1 MKKTIMYLL
10 IILSTP
16 IYAQNWS
23 LVNSGATDAI
33 KDMFFQNENTGFAVA
48 GQGKILKTTDGG
60 QNWNLIYENSELYQ
74 EQSIVV
80 TNDKVICF
88 GLSFTGV
95 IKKLEFSINTND
107 FQITNFSNPWTPS
120 NPITFNNTI
129 YDGGHVYVGN
139 QFVPLVSVPIVLG
152 FDVSSGASDIYNNGN
167 NITASDN
174 YFIYY
179 SNSGVNWNTVQF
191 HPGFLNSEPYQSFWD
206 GTSKMRTVTNYP
218 CVVHISNDN
227 GFSWTFNQ
235 TNVQALYF
243 YFIDAEKVLG
253 LYLFSELSPQN
264 KIYYST
270 DSGINFDFETV
281 ANPVKKIYKYNN
293 NLIFAYGGNG
303 VIYKSTNAGGL
314 LDIIDI
320 KIKEININLY
330 PNPTKNGEINISYN
344 KDEIQINALSI
355 VNSLGAEIKI
365 LRDNF
370 GIISTSS
377 FSDGVYFLKFD
388 TNKGVITK
396 KIILKN

>member
-1 MKKTIMYLL
+1 MKN
-10 IILSTP
+10 ILFLFILTANFIS
-16 IYAQNWS
+16 YSSYSQNWQAVTS
-23 LVNSGATDAI
+23 NTTDAI
-33 KDMFFQNENTGFAVA
+33 KDMFFQNENTGFAVV

-60 QNWNLIYENSELYQ
+60 ENWNLIYENSELYQ
-74 EQSIVV
+74 EQSIVA
-80 TNDKVICF
+80 TNDKVFCF
-88 GLSFTGV
+88 GQNFQGQIKILNFT
-95 IKKLEFSINTND
+95 IALND
-107 FQITNFSNPWTPS
+107 FSLTTSTALFGVPQKLVYY
-120 NPITFNNTI
+120 NNLI
-129 YDGGHVYVGN
+129 FGNGFQYVDGNIINLNGL
-139 QFVPLVSVPIVLG
+139 PT
-152 FDVSSGASDIYNNGN
+152 DIYEINNNINNLSTSNGHSIYHSNNGVLW
-167 NITASDN
+167 NIS
-174 YFIYY
+174 
-179 SNSGVNWNTVQF
+179 QF
-191 HPGFLNSEPYQSFWD
+191 HLPFLSSNPYQSYYD
-206 GTSKMRTVTNYP
+206 GLNKMRTVTNYP

-303 VIYKSTNAGGL
+303 VIYKSSNAGGL

-320 KIKEININLY
+320 KKKEININVY

-344 KDEIQINALSI
+344 KDELQINTLSI
-355 VNSLGAEIKI
+355 VNSLGAEIKF

-370 GIISTSS
+370 GIISTSG

-388 TNKGVITK
+388 TNKGIITK